1 MSLSRQLVSGSSALI
16 FVLALHVPARATER
30 HFGFGYESA
39 VLSPGL
45 AKLEPWTTARSGRAN
60 YYSALDAR
68 LSYQIG
74 LLRNLQG
81 ALFWNVT
88 SVAEDML
95 VPGATH
101 DARLTTTDFQSLSA
115 QLKYKFSDPIAD
127 AFGSAL
133 LVEGSVGPLV
143 ASVEGR
149 AIFDEQFGSLLLA
162 LNLFAGRRELLD
174 VPSQS
179 TDVFGATLGAG
190 YFLTPSLALG
200 LELRNESN
208 YTTAHKSSCL
218 YFGPNLSFVATR
230 YSVTLAV
237 EPQLLA
243 LKGRTPSHELDLTQ
257 GEYVQSRL
265 LLGFAL

>member
-1 MSLSRQLVSGSSALI
+1 MSPLCRLGSVCLTLA
-16 FVLALHVPARATER
+16 FALALHAPARAAER
-30 HFGFGYESA
+30 HFAFGYESP

-81 ALFWNVT
+81 ALFWNLN
-88 SVAEDML
+88 SVAEDVL

-101 DARLTTTDFQSLSA
+101 DARLTTTDFQSLSV
-115 QLKYKFSDPIAD
+115 QLKYEFSDPIAD

-133 LVEGSVGPLV
+133 LVEGSVGPLL
-143 ASVEGR
+143 AGVEAR
-149 AIFDEQFGSLLLA
+149 VILDEQLGSSLFA
-162 LNLFAGRRELLD
+162 LNLFAGRHELLD

-190 YFLTPSLALG
+190 YFVTPSLALG
-200 LELRNESN
+200 LELRNEST

-218 YFGPNLSFVATR
+218 YFGPNLSFVAAR
-230 YSVTLAV
+230 YSLTLAI
-237 EPQLLA
+237 EPQLVA
-243 LKGRTPSHELDLTQ
+243 LKGRTPSHGLDLTR